1 MKKPIKKIKK
11 ITSPYLKEIIATNSP
26 YEFFLVA
33 QYGEEIAY
41 FYLEKDADEYI
52 EFLTNKNK

>member
-1 MKKPIKKIKK
+1 MTYIKIKMAEQGD
-11 ITSPYLKEIIATNSP
+11 SD
-26 YEFFLVA
+26 YELFLVK
-33 QYGEEIAY
+33 EDSTPISEFRDIAY